1 MYIPEKMQV
10 NKFQDVA
17 IPANKLYF
25 ARLGQTDVPTSQ
37 FTGDEV
43 APMNQSKID
52 QIEAYR
58 LYAEEEAKKVNE
70 PEQ

>member
-17 IPANKLYF
+17 IPANKMYF
-25 ARLGQTDVPTSQ
+25 ARLGESVPPSQQ

-43 APMNQSKID
+43 APINQSKID
-52 QIEAYR
+52 QIEAYER
-58 LYAEEEAKKVNE
+58 YAEEMSRLDQ
-70 PEQ
+70 P